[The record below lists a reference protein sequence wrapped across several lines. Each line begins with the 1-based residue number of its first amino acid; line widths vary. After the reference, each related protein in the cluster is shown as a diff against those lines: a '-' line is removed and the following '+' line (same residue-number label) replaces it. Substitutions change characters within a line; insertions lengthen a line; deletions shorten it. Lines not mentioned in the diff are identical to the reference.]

1 MARRLNT
8 QVWTQTTDRNPAENG
23 AQGINM
29 ATDGD
34 DCMTAT
40 AVNAA
45 AIATFAYIRPLR
57 RLPADVDFSLSCE
70 REIDAAKMGWQ
81 KLRVGKNLRLAR
93 IDRMSA

>member
-45 AIATFAYIRPLR
+45 AIATFAYIRPVR
-57 RLPADVDFSLSCE
+57 RLAADVDICLNCE
-70 REIDAAKMGWQ
+70 GKIDATEMGWQ
-81 KLRVGKNLRLAR
+81 ELRVGKNFG
-93 IDRMSA
+93 SATNVSMFA